1 MSVKTINYDSKITRE
16 VKRTVTSPQGGTFT
30 VTDSYAHTDFIAD
43 SVSDIT
49 AMNAAGSEY
58 LNYPA
63 GSAALCLE
71 DGNVYILNASETAY
85 EIPGG
90 ANNA

>member
-1 MSVKTINYDSKITRE
+1 MAVKIYDTKNHIKREIRRSVAVSETET
-16 VKRTVTSPQGGTFT
+16 RTVTDIFF
-30 VTDSYAHTDFIAD
+30 HTDFIAD
-43 SVSDIT
+43 DTSDIT

-63 GSAALCLE
+63 GSAALCIE

-90 ANNA
+90 SEE